1 MLRVSPRD
9 PVPAFLKFAVYLQS
23 LQPATTAAPADI
35 LQWFV
40 SVITVIDPL
49 KKVVLVT
56 QTFFNYCVPFWKQTS
71 GFCPCDYNIQ
81 DCDTCTTLDCQI
93 REWISEALLM
103 YPNIAKRKPQFTCL
117 IWHCTFAC
125 CWLFSTFELKFEE
138 GASAA
143 SFFAPDRLFL
153 LEVSFVS
160 CS

>member
-1 MLRVSPRD
+1 MLRVSLQRPSSSISKVCSIFTVFTASYHCCSRWH
-9 PVPAFLKFAVYLQS
+9 FATICFCDHS
-23 LQPATTAAPADI
+23 DRSPEKGSTGN
-35 LQWFV
+35 
-40 SVITVIDPL
+40 SN
-49 KKVVLVT
+49 
-56 QTFFNYCVPFWKQTS
+56 FFNYCVPFWKQTS

-117 IWHCTFAC
+117 IWHCTFEC

-138 GASAA
+138 EASAA
-143 SFFAPDRLFL
+143 SFFVPDRLFL
-153 LEVSFVS
+153 LEVSLVS